1 MRKGDDFMRYVYLY
15 ELDSVK
21 KTDEEVRAA
30 QYALFDEIVCN
41 GNGVVL
47 SLNQLTDSKAILS
60 MLDSKK
66 ESNVLEQFF
75 EKGYLK
81 YARFGNYRS
90 PSEYIQ
96 QAIEEKRSFIYSSLP
111 IKSNQFYLQNEVLLA
126 LRYADLSRICEWID
140 EQKNS
145 TCVLSIFDE
154 YQGHHFQP
162 STMTAAEAEKALEYI
177 KRFIDL
183 ILKISVSSEY
193 ALPAIAYD
201 EHYPPKTFEQF
212 MEQILESKIHLK
224 RIPFEQACWLLKE
237 IKTNVLAK
245 HKNINSRSEW
255 LLCLNE
261 KKDQYPE
268 QQVSLAACLIH
279 LCYNYTVEYSLY
291 HVSKHYEKD
300 DPVSFKADFLKR
312 LKKECGDT
320 DRFAKDP
327 DWDLALRIV
336 NKRKLEEEKLDRI
349 ELYENDYDKRRA
361 HIKQQNQRLIYRL
374 LLATLA
380 SIIPVFLYMWIDD
393 TLNLLTDQVVSLM
406 IANQIIQFF
415 LLMIVGNLMSTIM
428 DKIAKVSNLWE
439 IISGITRAKKD
450 LRQLSRIK
458 ESSFCNHDLHGLRY
472 EQPQKRMKLLNQ
484 EDVRLTKYKRLWQE
498 RRQSF
503 SANDLLPLVDPNT
516 DADQLFAYAFDHQE
530 RIGIVHESP
539 YYLHIVDLIQQTD
552 PKAEEPYH
560 PYERLLPAIPQGSI
574 VAIVKLRDQFVLLK
588 QFRHAI
594 RSFQLSFIRGFG
606 ERNLS
611 ASENVK
617 KEIMEE
623 IGGRGCSAPLYLGT
637 ITGDSGVLGIQ
648 TAVYY
653 AEIDDYEQQEL
664 HEGIKEICLMDQ
676 KELET
681 AIKDQKIEDGFT
693 LSAYLLYQQ
702 KLQTSFH

>member
-1 MRKGDDFMRYVYLY
+1 MRYVYLY

-60 MLDSKK
+60 MLDPKK
-66 ESNVLEQFF
+66 ESNILEQFF

-90 PSEYIQ
+90 PSEYLQ

-145 TCVLSIFDE
+145 TSALSIFDE
-154 YQGHHFQP
+154 YQEHQFQP
-162 STMTAAEAEKALEYI
+162 SSMTTAEAGQALTYI
-177 KRFIDL
+177 KQFIEL

-201 EHYPPKTFEQF
+201 EQYPPKTFEQF
-212 MEQILESKIHLK
+212 MDQILTLPLE
-224 RIPFEQACWLLKE
+224 FGAFDQTAALLKE
-237 IKTNVLAK
+237 ITAALHAK

-255 LLCLNE
+255 ILCLNE
-261 KKDQYPE
+261 KKDQYPK
-268 QQVSLAACLIH
+268 QQLSFAACLIH

-291 HVSKHYEKD
+291 HVSKHYVID
-300 DPVSFKADFLKR
+300 NPDSFQADLLKR
-312 LKKECGDT
+312 LKKECSDT
-320 DRFAKDP
+320 DHFEKDP

-336 NKRKLEEEKLDRI
+336 NNRKKEEERPDPI

-374 LLATLA
+374 LLATVA
-380 SIIPVFLYMWIDD
+380 SIIPIFLYMWIDD
-393 TLNLLTDQVVSLM
+393 TLNLLTGQVISWM
-406 IANQIIQFF
+406 IANQIIQFL

-428 DKIAKVSNLWE
+428 DQIAKVSNLWE
-439 IISGITRAKKD
+439 IIQGITRAKKD
-450 LRQLSRIK
+450 LRHLSRMK
-458 ESSFCNHDLHGLRY
+458 ETSFCNHDLHGLRY
-472 EQPQKRMKLLNQ
+472 EQAQNRKKLLSQ
-484 EDVRLTKYKRLWQE
+484 EDVRLTKYKQLWQK
-498 RRQSF
+498 RSQSF

-676 KELET
+676 KEFET